1 MLILLHAIW
10 FPYML
15 ANLMYPEQSPTK
27 QREQKEEKQQPC
39 ISHYLGNVSIYE
51 NPVAWE
57 NSCCASIRHGVFE
70 VEEKNQKRQL
80 KQC

>member
-1 MLILLHAIW
+1 
-10 FPYML
+10 
-15 ANLMYPEQSPTK
+15 MYPEQSPTK

-57 NSCCASIRHGVFE
+57 NSCCASICHGGFWGGG
-70 VEEKNQKRQL
+70 KNQKRQL

>member
-27 QREQKEEKQQPC
+27 QREQKEEKQQAC

-51 NPVAWE
+51 NPVA
-57 NSCCASIRHGVFE
+57 
-70 VEEKNQKRQL
+70 
-80 KQC
+80 